1 MRRTCSII
9 LTVLI
14 AITGVVF
21 FSGYQIGGGP
31 QARSD
36 GNAIVVSWSM
46 IDESDVQYY
55 EVMRRYGQDGDFAV
69 VSPQILKRGNN
80 FSYEYRD
87 LSVFKSEDGLY
98 YYKVRLVTGKIPAP
112 ETAVASV
119 SHLSSTA
126 KRTWGS
132 IKAMFR

>member
-1 MRRTCSII
+1 MRRSGLQVLAI
-9 LTVLI
+9 LLAAIGILVL
-14 AITGVVF
+14 TGYKV
-21 FSGYQIGGGP
+21 GGGP

-55 EVMRRYGQDGDFAV
+55 EVMRRYGVNGDFEVIA
-69 VSPQILKRGNN
+69 QIQKKGNN
-80 FSYEYRD
+80 STYEYRD
-87 LSVFKSEDGLY
+87 LSVFKTEDGLY
-98 YYKVRLVTGKIPAP
+98 FYKVRIVTGAYPAP
-112 ETAVASV
+112 ETPVASV
-119 SHLSSTA
+119 SHLSSTP